1 MSLPRIRKD
10 FKSIGRT
17 TDNAIQFFDFDGKDY
32 WIPRSICTLI
42 KEKKDG
48 VIVTIAAF
56 KFEEITNIKVEPL
69 TTAFASLGGE
79 ILPHHKTDCE
89 IIESETYPL
98 LKPQRK
104 RVEQL
109 VKSKYMALLCDAG
122 TGKTLMSL
130 TVAYSR
136 VKTRLVDHI
145 IVLCPASLQKQ
156 WKELAKKYFSD
167 IEINVYS
174 IHSASYADSLER
186 IKTEFNNKKGAIQ
199 LIVDEVHLCRNQSA
213 KRSRNIEKSFNAD
226 YCMILTG
233 FPIERN
239 AGDLF
244 YQFGIM
250 GREIIGCENYGQFQK
265 SFLLLG
271 GDDGEKV
278 VAYRNTKELSER
290 INPYIVRLTKKEV
303 APDLSEKH
311 YHEVY
316 FDMNENQ
323 LKAYRAINGLIGQY
337 KFMPKNKQYQLGTF
351 SQKLASGYSPTD
363 TEIESIFGNLGKLGE
378 GADNVARIGSIEFDK
393 QNNRI
398 KALQNLVDIIEGQII
413 IWCNYVDEMHAIKD
427 ILPIAEIINGENTSQ
442 RDALIDRFK
451 NGDIKYLIIS
461 IAINEGFNLQCCH
474 NEIFYS
480 DNYSR
485 TKAENAADRC
495 HRIGQTKTVDI
506 YKLIARNSLDE
517 RIKKVRE
524 RKALICNI
532 FNNEDSNIT
541 SQES

>member
-10 FKSIGRT
+10 FKAIGRT
-17 TDNAIQFFDFDGKDY
+17 TDNAIQFIDFDGKEY
-32 WIPRSICTLI
+32 WVPRSICTLI
-42 KEKKDG
+42 KEKQG
-48 VIVTIAAF
+48 SVIATIAAF

-69 TTAFASLGGE
+69 TTTFATLGGKVM
-79 ILPHHKTDCE
+79 PHHQSDCK
-89 IIESETYPL
+89 IVESLTTPL
-98 LKPQRK
+98 KQPQRK
-104 RVEQL
+104 RVESL

-136 VKTRLVDHI
+136 FKAGLVNKI
-145 IVLCPASLQKQ
+145 VVLCPASLQKQ
-156 WKELAKKYFSD
+156 WKELSKEYYPD

-174 IHSASYADSLER
+174 IHSASYNDSLER
-186 IKTEFNNKKGAIQ
+186 IKKDYYSESCNIQ

-213 KRSRNIEKSFNAD
+213 KRSRNIEKSFKAE

-250 GREIIGCENYGQFQK
+250 GREILGCENFGQFQK

-278 VAYRNTKELSER
+278 VAYKNTKELAER
-290 INPYIVRLTKKEV
+290 INPYIVRLSKKEV
-303 APDLSEKH
+303 APELPEKH

-316 FDMNENQ
+316 FDMNQNQ
-323 LKAYRAINGLIGQY
+323 LKAYQAINGLIGQY
-337 KFMPKNKQYQLGTF
+337 KFLPKNKQYQLGTF
-351 SQKLASGYSPTD
+351 SQKLSTGYTPTD
-363 TEIESIFGNLGKLGE
+363 SEIENIFGNLGKLGE
-378 GADNVARIGSIEFDK
+378 AADNVSKIGGIQYDF

-398 KALQNLVDIIEGQII
+398 KALENLICKIEGQCI
-413 IWCNYVDEMHAIKD
+413 IWCNFVDEMHAIKQL
-427 ILPIAEIINGENTSQ
+427 LPNSEIINGENIKE
-442 RDALIDRFK
+442 RDFFIDDFK
-451 NGDIKYLIIS
+451 NGKIKYLVIS
-461 IAINEGFNLQCCH
+461 IAINEGFNLQCCN

-495 HRIGQTKTVDI
+495 HRIGQDKQVHI
-506 YKLIARNSLDE
+506 YKLIARNSIDE

-524 RKALICNI
+524 RKSIICNI
-532 FNNEDSNIT
+532 FENNDDKY
-541 SQES
+541 